1 MIDIAKLSSDER
13 LALIEQ
19 LWDSLS
25 AKPENIPV
33 TDAQILE
40 LDRRIAEMD
49 QDGDIGI
56 PADLVLSRLGTK
68 QH

>member
-1 MIDIAKLSSDER
+1 MIEITNLSSDER

-33 TDAQILE
+33 SDAQRLE
-40 LDRRIAEMD
+40 LDCRIAEMD
-49 QDGDIGI
+49 KDGDVGI
-56 PADLVLSRLGTK
+56 PAELVLSRLGAK
-68 QH
+68 RH